1 MMVGAPLWTEILP
14 GHQSRL
20 FRLPWSKWQLGWN
33 DAGIHCM
40 LQSFCQIMRCLTT
53 VLVCSFAL
61 LRCLKSWLLQAIS
74 LRTTSTSS
82 SIGNMG
88 AQSQAGVVGSHGGV
102 KLQSHKDM
110 VAWSPGDEK
119 KPVVNLGLE
128 DALEGTWIMLGHCGC
143 QSWKRHLDT
152 VTLPSESAG
161 SSRVLQLLWQAF
173 ASQPL
178 CQVFVSE
185 TDTCA
190 KLPAE
195 MQPLSTFQPRRFLS
209 LIPAGS
215 KICGSGDTEWLQADW

>member
-40 LQSFCQIMRCLTT
+40 LQSFGQIMRCLTT

-82 SIGNMG
+82 SIGNMD
-88 AQSQAGVVGSHGGV
+88 AQSQAGVGGGSHG
-102 KLQSHKDM
+102 QSHKDM
-110 VAWSPGDEK
+110 VPWSPGDEK

-143 QSWKRHLDT
+143 QSRTFGCESWKRHLDT
-152 VTLPSESAG
+152 VTLPSKVQEARAFCSFYGKRLPHSPFAK
-161 SSRVLQLLWQAF
+161 SLWVKVTHVQNCQLKYNLLA
-173 ASQPL
+173 
-178 CQVFVSE
+178 VFNHDDS
-185 TDTCA
+185 
-190 KLPAE
+190 
-195 MQPLSTFQPRRFLS
+195 
-209 LIPAGS
+209 
-215 KICGSGDTEWLQADW
+215 